1 MTGDQQKNMA
11 ASVRQRL
18 LNISREQREDFQLI
32 LIRFALERLISR
44 ISQSEYRDQF
54 VLKGA
59 MLFQI
64 WSRESHRPT
73 RDVDFLG
80 QSEHSESRY
89 REIFE
94 TLCSI
99 DGEDGLVFD
108 ATSIQVATMK
118 EEEKYQGVRTKL
130 NAFLASARIPI
141 QVDIGFGDAI
151 TPGPIEID
159 YPTILD
165 FSAPRIKSYPRETV
179 VAEKFQAMV
188 MLGIAN
194 SRMKDFFD
202 IWILSRQFDFNG
214 TSLCQAI
221 NATFNRR
228 ETVLPSAT
236 PLALSKEF
244 SDDSQKRTQWNAFI
258 KKAGL
263 QVGGRSFN
271 SILSELETFLMPPT
285 LAIRSDSEFKLGW
298 PPAGQWR

>member
-1 MTGDQQKNMA
+1 MTGEQQKNVA

-80 QSEHSESRY
+80 QGVHSESCY

-118 EEEKYQGVRTKL
+118 EDEKYQGIRIKL

-188 MLGIAN
+188 MLDIAN

-202 IWILSRQFDFNG
+202 IWILSRQFDFDG

-244 SDDSQKRTQWNAFI
+244 SEDSQKRTQWNAFI
-258 KKAGL
+258 KKGAL
-263 QVGGRSFN
+263 QVDGRSFN
-271 SILSELETFLMPPT
+271 MILNELETFLMPPT
-285 LAIRSDSEFKLGW
+285 LAFRSGSEFKLSW
-298 PPAGQWR
+298 PPAGPWR